1 MEYSIVRMRLLRLIQ
16 LIGEVSEDRP
26 ELNFN
31 WWLPL
36 AENRLREEE
45 NVSSGSII

>member
-1 MEYSIVRMRLLRLIQ
+1 MDHLYIVLLRLIA

-36 AENRLREEE
+36 AENRLHTELD
-45 NVSSGSII
+45 VSEGV

>member
-1 MEYSIVRMRLLRLIQ
+1 MDLYIRLIT
-16 LIGEVSEDRP
+16 LIGEVSKERP

-45 NVSSGSII
+45 NASSGSTI

>member
-1 MEYSIVRMRLLRLIQ
+1 MDLCIRLIT
-16 LIGEVSEDRP
+16 LIGEVSEERP

-36 AENRLREEE
+36 AENRLEVEKIALYR
-45 NVSSGSII
+45 SII

>member
-1 MEYSIVRMRLLRLIQ
+1 MDHLYIVLLRLIV

-26 ELNFN
+26 ELNFS

-36 AENRLREEE
+36 AENRLQTEL
-45 NVSSGSII
+45 NVSVGV

>member
-1 MEYSIVRMRLLRLIQ
+1 MDHYIVLLRLLRLID

-31 WWLPL
+31 WWIPL
-36 AENRLREEE
+36 AENRLRLEI
-45 NVSSGSII
+45 NASSGSII

>member
-1 MEYSIVRMRLLRLIQ
+1 MDLCIRLIS

-26 ELNFN
+26 DLNFN

-36 AENRLREEE
+36 AETRLLKEI
-45 NVSSGSII
+45 NVLSRSIIIQ